1 MEWIGNMLLIKVA
14 NYYDI
19 KYKFAR
25 EMEFISEIVTID
37 DFWKNLEI
45 ESKILTE
52 KYIQEEIS
60 SEDIEIKI
68 NNLASNYKR
77 LFEEKFNKIIK
88 LNPLIDFIKLVMDEH
103 LDPLLNQ

>member
-1 MEWIGNMLLIKVA
+1 MSLKDLIKVA
-14 NYYDI
+14 NYYNV
-19 KYKFAR
+19 KYKFAA
-25 EMEFISEIVTID
+25 ETESLSEIITID
-37 DFWKNLEI
+37 DFWKNLEV

-60 SEDIEIKI
+60 SEDIEIEV
-68 NNLASNYKR
+68 NSLASNYKR
-77 LFEEKFNKIIK
+77 LFEEKFNKNIK